1 MAVLDIALEEGFE
14 GDSVVVEVDG
24 RRVFERDGVRT
35 RMQIGLADTVEVPAG
50 DGGDV
55 DVEVRLPS
63 RPVTGRLR
71 VHVTDRLHVGV
82 SVHGDAVVFRTSPT
96 PFGYV

>member
-1 MAVLDIALEEGFE
+1 MAVLSIALEEGFE

-24 RRVFERDGVRT
+24 RRVLEQEEVRT
-35 RMQIGLADTVEVPAG
+35 RVQIGLADTVEVPAD
-50 DGGDV
+50 DGVDV
-55 DVEVRLPS
+55 DVEVRLTS
-63 RPVTGRLR
+63 RPAVGRLR
-71 VHVTDRLHVGV
+71 AHVADRLYVGV